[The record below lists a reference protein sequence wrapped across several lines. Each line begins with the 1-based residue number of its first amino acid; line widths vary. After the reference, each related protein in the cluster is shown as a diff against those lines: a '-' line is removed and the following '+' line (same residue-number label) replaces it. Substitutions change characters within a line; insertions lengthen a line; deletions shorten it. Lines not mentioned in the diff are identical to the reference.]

1 MHVIVTGGAS
11 GIGQASAL
19 RLSRR
24 MKVSIADLDMKGAQ
38 QTVEMIRAQ
47 GGDAQAIECDVA
59 NRASVFTM
67 ADQARI
73 TFGAVTCLFANAG
86 INRRGPVDVIK
97 EADWDLMMN
106 VHVKGMMFAAQ
117 AAIPDMLA
125 LGKGA
130 IVNTASDFSIMGVA
144 GNATYTSAKTAIYS
158 LTKAMASE
166 FTSRGIRVNAIG
178 PGPIDT
184 PLLAKGRT
192 PEQHEAL
199 LERFASTLPMRRMG
213 KPDDVA
219 VVVDFLLSER
229 ASYISGQLVHPNGG
243 QLMW

>member
-24 MKVSIADLDMKGAQ
+24 MKVTIADLDLQGASK
-38 QTVEMIRAQ
+38 TVEMIRAA
-47 GGDAQAIECDVA
+47 GGEAQAIECDVA
-59 NRASVFTM
+59 NRGSVFAM
-67 ADQARI
+67 ADKARSR
-73 TFGAVTCLFANAG
+73 FGPVDCLFANAG
-86 INRRGPVDVIK
+86 INRRGPVDAIR
-97 EADWDLMMN
+97 EDDWDLMMN

-117 AAIPDMLA
+117 ATLPDMLKS
-125 LGKGA
+125 GKGSV
-130 IVNTASDFSIMGVA
+130 VNTASDFSVMGVA
-144 GNATYTSAKTAIYS
+144 GNGTYTAAKTAIYS
-158 LTKAMASE
+158 LTKAMACE
-166 FTSRGIRVNAIG
+166 FTPQGVRVNAIG

-199 LERFASTLPMRRMG
+199 LQKFASTLPMRRMG

-229 ASYISGQLVHPNGG
+229 ASYISGQLLHPNGG

>member
-19 RLSRR
+19 RLASR
-24 MKVSIADLDMKGAQ
+24 MKVTIADLDMQGARK
-38 QTVEMIRAQ
+38 TVEMIGAQ
-47 GGDAQAIECDVA
+47 GGEAQAVECDVS
-59 NRASVFTM
+59 NRASGFAM
-67 ADQARI
+67 AEEARAG
-73 TFGAVTCLFANAG
+73 FGAIDCLFANAG
-86 INRRGPVDVIK
+86 INRRARVDDIR
-97 EADWDLMMN
+97 EDDWDLMMN

-117 AAIPDMLA
+117 AALPDMLA
-125 LGKGA
+125 RGKGA
-130 IVNTASDFSIMGVA
+130 IVNTASDFSVMGVPSN
-144 GNATYTSAKTAIYS
+144 GTYVAAKTAIYS
-158 LTKAMASE
+158 LTKAMACE
-166 FTSRGIRVNAIG
+166 FTSQGVRVNAIG

-199 LERFASTLPMRRMG
+199 LQKFASNLPMRRMG

-219 VVVDFLLSER
+219 FVVDFLLSER
-229 ASYISGQLVHPNGG
+229 ASYISGQLLHPNGG

>member
-1 MHVIVTGGAS
+1 MHVIVTGAAS

-24 MKVSIADLDMKGAQ
+24 MKVSIADLDMDGAQ

-47 GGDAQAIECDVA
+47 GGDAQAIECDVSS
-59 NRASVFTM
+59 RASVFSM
-67 ADQARI
+67 ADQARK
-73 TFGAVTCLFANAG
+73 TFGAVDCLFANAG
-86 INRRGPVDVIK
+86 INRRAPVDDIL
-97 EADWDLMMN
+97 ATDWDLMMN
-106 VHVKGMMFAAQ
+106 IHVKGMMFAAQ
-117 AAIPDMLA
+117 ASIPDMLA
-125 LGKGA
+125 SGKGA

-158 LTKAMASE
+158 LTKAMACE
-166 FTSRGIRVNAIG
+166 FTARGICVNAIG

-213 KPDDVA
+213 KPEDVA
-219 VVVDFLLSER
+219 FVVDFLLSER
-229 ASYISGQLVHPNGG
+229 ATYISGQLVHPNGG